1 MHRPLAGLPM
11 LHSICWHE
19 SIADLLMV
27 QSKTMHNSLAD
38 SSTVQG
44 KKMHMPLA
52 GLSTLPGETATDW
65 HFNTELEF
73 KPIRCFLELSA
84 SFSRWN
90 KYLAKFVNSLCKHLN
105 KRLAKEAASQTHGSS
120 GTANGH
126 ASQGRQH
133 LSTDSQRCLARVI
146 LRMADK
152 AQYSKVCHVG
162 CCLHVRM
169 CMQAV

>member
-65 HFNTELEF
+65 HFNTEFEF

-90 KYLAKFVNSLCKHLN
+90 KYLAKFVNSPVQASEQAPGKGGCIPDPWQQRHR
-105 KRLAKEAASQTHGSS
+105 KRACFSRPAASEHRQPALP
-120 GTANGH
+120 GTGHLANG
-126 ASQGRQH
+126 
-133 LSTDSQRCLARVI
+133 
-146 LRMADK
+146 
-152 AQYSKVCHVG
+152 
-162 CCLHVRM
+162 
-169 CMQAV
+169 